1 MSPSEYKCP
10 LCGHGFDK
18 SDVKCHAC
26 PMARTCSVICCPN
39 CGYGFTGESRVA
51 GLARRLFRFRR
62 RSGEASGKPKNKGET
77 Q

>member
-10 LCGHGFDK
+10 LCGYQFDK

-26 PMARTCSVICCPN
+26 PMARTCNVVCCPN
-39 CGYGFTGESRVA
+39 CGYGFTKESQMVNWVK
-51 GLARRLFRFRR
+51 RLFRRGR
-62 RSGEASGKPKNKGET
+62 QSRKLSEQPKDKGET